1 MRLDFAGGP
10 KLLYLNMNIRGYPK
24 GIRAGLDPRKPSLD
38 INEAF
43 TVMTYKGIPYQLQ
56 SVEVWGCGT
65 PQSRYTVAAL
75 HILPSSHTI
84 QCLNNFHSL
93 YLHYGFIKNF

>member
-84 QCLNNFHSL
+84 QCL
-93 YLHYGFIKNF
+93 K

>member
-1 MRLDFAGGP
+1 MLDDLIKKRYNFNIIYNGVIFPGGP
-10 KLLYLNMNIRGYPK
+10 KLLYLNMKIRGYPK
-24 GIRAGLDPRKPSLD
+24 GIRAGLDPRKPSLE

-65 PQSRYTVAAL
+65 PQSR
-75 HILPSSHTI
+75 
-84 QCLNNFHSL
+84 
-93 YLHYGFIKNF
+93 